1 MNRLLLALALLAG
14 ASSSA
19 LQAATDYYRLSWRAD
34 PATTMV
40 VGWRQNGGTGTTVH
54 YGPVDQGT
62 NHASYPS
69 SATAARTT
77 TAKGMSHGFARL
89 TGLTP
94 DTAYYFVVRDSSG
107 TSARMWFRTAPSSAK
122 DFAFIAGGDSRN
134 NRTPRQNANR
144 LVGKLRPLF
153 VMFGGDYTDGNT
165 NTEWS
170 EWFADW
176 QLTKSTDGRMY
187 PIVATR
193 GNHDDNLSLVD
204 MFDIPSSNV
213 YYALPVGGD
222 FMRLYTLNSEITPGS
237 TQASWLLSDLQA
249 NTAVKWK
256 IGQYHKPM
264 YPHEPGKAENTA
276 QYTAWA
282 QPFYDHGM
290 SLVID
295 SDSHVVKHTWPI
307 KPTGNTSVS
316 SAYVRDDARGTVF
329 VGEGCWGAPLRT
341 ASDKKAYTRDAGSF
355 NSFHWVHVRSDRME
369 LRTINV
375 DNASSVGTVS
385 DSAPFTSPSGLNVW
399 SPANGS
405 VITMYPRSTTPPP
418 SNVAPTVSLTAP
430 ASGATATAPASFT
443 VSANAADSDGTVASV
458 AFYAGSALIG
468 TDTTSPYSVSWTNV
482 AAGTYSLTA
491 RATDNAGATTTSA
504 ARSVSV
510 TTAGGGGGTT
520 PVTVSFQQ
528 GVNGYAGAS
537 DTKIRSDATT
547 TNYGTNTVLEIDG
560 SPDYAALLRFDLSAI
575 PAGKTITAASLT
587 VNVTDAS
594 AQVYEI
600 YALRRAWTES
610 SATWARAS
618 STVNWTTAGANNTTS
633 DRESTI
639 LGTVSSS
646 STGVK
651 TFAFNAAGVAKVQAW
666 VNTPSGNHG
675 FVIQDYVS
683 NSDGLDLS
691 SKENTTAANRP
702 KLTVTY
708 Q

>member
-1 MNRLLLALALLAG
+1 MNRLLLAIALLAG
-14 ASSSA
+14 ASCSA
-19 LQAATDYYRLSWRAD
+19 LQAATDYYRLSWRDD

-40 VGWRQNGGTGTTVH
+40 VGWRQNGGSGTTVH
-54 YGPVDQGT
+54 YGTTDQGT
-62 NHASYPS
+62 NYAAYPS

-89 TGLTP
+89 TGLQP

-107 TSARMWFRTAPSSAK
+107 TSSRMWFLTAPSSAK
-122 DFAFIAGGDSRN
+122 DFPFIAGGDSRN
-134 NRTPRQNANR
+134 NRTPRQNANS

-165 NTEWS
+165 DTEWS

-176 QLTKSTDGRMY
+176 QLTKSADGRMY

-213 YYALPVGGD
+213 YYALPIGGPS

-237 TQASWLLSDLQA
+237 TQGSWLLADLQA

-264 YPHEPGKAENTA
+264 YPHEPAKAENTA
-276 QYTAWA
+276 QYSAWA

-307 KPTGNTSVS
+307 KPTGNTAVD
-316 SAYVRDDARGTVF
+316 SAYLRDDATGTVF

-341 ASDKKAYTRDAGSF
+341 ASDTKAYTRDAGSF
-355 NSFHWVHVRSDRME
+355 NSFHWVHVRSDRLE

-375 DNASSVGTVS
+375 DTASSVGTVS
-385 DSAPFTSPSGLNVW
+385 DSAPFTAPSGLNVW
-399 SPANGS
+399 SPTNGA
-405 VITMYPRSTTPPP
+405 VITLYPRSTTPPP
-418 SNVAPTVSLTAP
+418 GNVAPTVSLTAP
-430 ASGATATAPASFT
+430 ASGSTATAPASFT

-458 AFYAGSALIG
+458 AFYAGSTLIG
-468 TDTTSPYSVSWTNV
+468 TDTTSPYSLSWANV
-482 AAGTYSLTA
+482 AAGSYSLTA

-504 ARSVSV
+504 ASSVSV
-510 TTAGGGGGTT
+510 TTSGGTT

-528 GVNGYAGAS
+528 GVNSYAGAT

-547 TNYGTNTVLEIDG
+547 TAYGTNTVLEIDG
-560 SPDYAALLRFDLSAI
+560 SPDYAALLRFDLSSI

-587 VNVTDAS
+587 VNVTDVS

-600 YALRRAWTES
+600 YALRRTWSES
-610 SATWARAS
+610 SATYNIAS
-618 STVNWTTAGANNTTS
+618 TGVNWATAGANSTS
-633 DRESTI
+633 TDRESTI

-651 TFAFNAAGVAKVQAW
+651 TFAFNASGVAKVQAW
-666 VNTPSGNHG
+666 VNTPASNYG
-675 FVIQDYVS
+675 FVIQDYVN
-683 NSDGLDLS
+683 NSDGIDIS